1 MSPRSLSVIAFLVL
15 QGCCGSDPEY
25 FDEVVHEDH
34 DGVVEGALLGE
45 IVETNPTEEA
55 RCEAACHAIVG
66 ADDGEGGEVVDC
78 AASAFAGGDPWDPSN
93 TSVAISCTTERSE
106 RVARP
111 PTCCRRPHGL
121 HPTDDAMRNAGE
133 WFARVAHLEAASVV
147 AFEQLASALVLHGA
161 PASLVARCL
170 EAADDERGHARVIAA
185 LAHRGG
191 ARVAEVSTDAA
202 PTGLLEVALHNA
214 IEGEVHEAFAA
225 ILAAHQA
232 RHAPADLR
240 ATFARIGDDECTH
253 GQLSWDVHAW
263 LVGRLGAADRARVEL
278 AWREA
283 LARLPAIAAEQARA
297 TPVGLG
303 WPSPTRAA
311 QMAEAFARLVAE
323 RRAA

>member
-25 FDEVVHEDH
+25 FDEFVREDH
-34 DGVVEGALLGE
+34 DGVLEGAIVDE
-45 IVETNPTEEA
+45 IREANPTDEA
-55 RCEAACHAIVG
+55 RCDAACHALVD

-78 AASAFAGGDPWDPSN
+78 TALSFAGGDPWDPSN
-93 TSVAISCTTERSE
+93 TRVTISCTTERND

-111 PTCCRRPHGL
+111 PTCGRRPHGL
-121 HPTDDAMRNAGE
+121 RATDDAMRSAGE

-147 AFEQLASALVLHGA
+147 AFEELAAALVLYGA
-161 PASLVARCL
+161 PSSLVARCF
-170 EAADDERGHARVIAA
+170 EAADDERVHARMIAA
-185 LAHRGG
+185 LARRGG
-191 ARVAEVSTDAA
+191 ARVAAVSTDAA
-202 PTGLLEVALHNA
+202 PTDLLAVALHNA
-214 IEGEVHEAFAA
+214 VEGGVHEAFAA

-232 RHAPADLR
+232 RNAPGDLR
-240 ATFARIGDDECTH
+240 GTFARIADDECTH

-263 LVGRLGAADRARVEL
+263 LVDRLGAADRARVEV

-283 LARLPAIAAEQARA
+283 LDRLPAIAAQQARA

-311 QMAEAFARLVAE
+311 AMAEAFARLVSE